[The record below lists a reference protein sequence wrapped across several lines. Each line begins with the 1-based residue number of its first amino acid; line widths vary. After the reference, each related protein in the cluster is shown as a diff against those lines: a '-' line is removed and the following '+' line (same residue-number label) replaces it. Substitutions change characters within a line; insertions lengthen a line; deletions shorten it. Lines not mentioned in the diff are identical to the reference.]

1 MFGVININKPPT
13 WTSRDVVNRVQGLV
27 RPHKAGHAGTLD
39 PLATGVL
46 LVAVGQATR
55 LIEYAHRLR
64 KEYRATFLLGRH
76 SDTEDVESPIEE
88 LHNPPEPTL
97 RQLEGVLPNF
107 VGEIQQRPSRHSAI
121 KVDGHRA
128 YDLARAG
135 TDFELAPRTVAIHRV
150 EIVRYNYPELVL
162 DVECGA
168 GTYIRALGRDLA
180 ESLGT
185 AAVMAA
191 LERTRV
197 GALHVSR
204 GINVDDL
211 LAGIEPHLMS
221 PTFLVDALSWLTVTR
236 EEQREL
242 SHGRAIDKRDRRIE
256 VSSQSAGVAYDE
268 IAALDADKNL
278 VTILHERKPGL
289 LSPVR
294 NFSQPE

>member
-1 MFGVININKPPT
+1 MFGVLNINKPPG
-13 WTSRDVVNRVQGLV
+13 WTSRDVVNRVQRLV
-27 RPHKAGHAGTLD
+27 RPQKCGHAGTLD

-64 KEYRATFLLGRH
+64 KEYRATFLLGRR

-88 LHNPPEPTL
+88 LDSPPEPT
-97 RQLEGVLPNF
+97 RHEIEAAAARY
-107 VGEIQQRPSRHSAI
+107 VGDIQQRPSRHSAI
-121 KVDGHRA
+121 KVDGRRA

-135 TDFELAPRTVAIHRV
+135 ADFELAPRTVTVHRIGV
-150 EIVRYNYPELVL
+150 VRYQYPELVL

-204 GINVDDL
+204 AVTVDEL
-211 LAGIEPHLMS
+211 LAGIEPHLIS
-221 PTFLVDALSWLTVTR
+221 PGLVVDFLPSITVSR
-236 EEQREL
+236 DELREL
-242 SHGRAIDKRDRRIE
+242 CHGRSISRGWEPISPAVGSCGERH
-256 VSSQSAGVAYDE
+256 E
-268 IAALDADKNL
+268 IAAFDEHKNL
-278 VTILHERKPGL
+278 VAILRERTLGH

-294 NFSQPE
+294 NFAHVE